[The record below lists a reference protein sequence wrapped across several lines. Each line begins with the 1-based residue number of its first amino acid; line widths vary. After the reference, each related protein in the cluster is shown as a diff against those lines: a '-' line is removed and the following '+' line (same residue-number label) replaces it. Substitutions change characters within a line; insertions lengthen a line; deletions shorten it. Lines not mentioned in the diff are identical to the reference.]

1 MDRPTF
7 QRLWSGCRRRRELS
21 AILFLILSGACTGTG
36 NEDESAGPARVD
48 SAGIVVVTN
57 EGAERFLDWRFER
70 ILDLGDVDSGPAAFF
85 RVFSTS
91 IGVDSA
97 DNLYVLD
104 AGNYRVSVF
113 DRSGLHV
120 RSYGRQGGGPG
131 EFDFPSDMAVS
142 SAGVA
147 AVYDFGRRA
156 LVFFD
161 AEGSYTGMFPLA
173 GTLARKV
180 RLLDDGTIVAA
191 VTQTAATADSVDV
204 RVLSF
209 ASDTVELAS
218 VRRIDRSPSQQSACG
233 PLARP
238 PYFSPSVVWSTGGN
252 RVALSDG
259 VAYSVRVYEGT
270 RLTAIWRRDL
280 PLMPATLELAA
291 WEVNEGD
298 SLREFGC
305 VIPPEEAAEKIGY
318 ADSVPIIQNV
328 VVSPRG
334 GVWLRRR
341 TAVPGERHIDVLDAT
356 GAYVGTL
363 PPGSP
368 FPALFR
374 GPDEIVTVETDELD
388 VLHVRV
394 YRVQRGP

>member
-1 MDRPTF
+1 M
-7 QRLWSGCRRRRELS
+7 
-21 AILFLILSGACTGTG
+21 LFLVLSGGCTETG
-36 NEDESAGPARVD
+36 DEGESAGPARVD
-48 SAGIVVVTN
+48 SAGITVVTN
-57 EGAERFLDWRFER
+57 ERAERPLDWRFER
-70 ILDLGDVDSGPAAFF
+70 ILDLGDADSGPTAFF
-85 RVFSTS
+85 RVFPTS

-97 DNLYVLD
+97 SNLYVLD

-113 DRSGLHV
+113 DLSGLHV
-120 RSYGRQGGGPG
+120 RSYGGQGGGPG

-156 LVFFD
+156 LVLFD
-161 AEGSYTGMFPLA
+161 AEGSYTGSFPLP

-180 RLLDDGTIVAA
+180 GLLDDGTIVAA
-191 VTQTAATADSVDV
+191 VTQTAATADSADV

-218 VRRIDRSPSQQSACG
+218 VRRLNRFPSQQSACG
-233 PLARP
+233 PLRGRP
-238 PYFSPSVVWSTGGN
+238 PYFSPSVVWSVGGN
-252 RVALSDG
+252 QVALSDG
-259 VAYSVRVYEGT
+259 VEYSVRVYEGT

-280 PLMPATLELAA
+280 PLMAATLELAA
-291 WEVNEGD
+291 WEVNAGD
-298 SLREFGC
+298 SLRVRGC
-305 VIPPEEAAEKIGY
+305 AIPPEEAAATIGY
-318 ADSVPIIQNV
+318 ADSVPIIEDIA
-328 VVSPRG
+328 VSPSG
-334 GVWLRRR
+334 GLWLMRR
-341 TAVPGERHIDVLDAT
+341 TAVPGERRIDVLDVT

-394 YRVQRGP
+394 YRVHRGP

>member
-1 MDRPTF
+1 M
-7 QRLWSGCRRRRELS
+7 
-21 AILFLILSGACTGTG
+21 
-36 NEDESAGPARVD
+36 D
-48 SAGIVVVTN
+48 SAGIAVVTN
-57 EGAERFLDWRFER
+57 ERAERPLDWRFER
-70 ILDLGDVDSGPAAFF
+70 ILDLGDADSGPTAFF
-85 RVFSTS
+85 RVFPTS

-97 DNLYVLD
+97 SNLYVLD

-113 DRSGLHV
+113 DLSGRHV

-142 SAGVA
+142 PAGEA
-147 AVYDFGRRA
+147 AVYDFARRA

-180 RLLDDGTIVAA
+180 GLLDDGTIVAA
-191 VTQTAATADSVDV
+191 VTQTAATADSVDF

-218 VRRIDRSPSQQSACG
+218 VRRIDQSPSQQSACG

-238 PYFSPSVVWSTGGN
+238 PYFSPSVVWSAGGN

-259 VAYSVRVYEGT
+259 VEYSVRVYEGT

-280 PLMPATLELAA
+280 PLMAATLELAA
-291 WEVNEGD
+291 WEVNAGD
-298 SLREFGC
+298 SLRVFGC

-318 ADSVPIIQNV
+318 ADSVPILDSIA
-328 VVSPRG
+328 VSPRG
-334 GVWLRRR
+334 GAWLMRR
-341 TAVPGERHIDVLDAT
+341 TAVPGERRIDVLDVT

-394 YRVQRGP
+394 YRVHRGP